1 MSNEL
6 VSILVLNYNNSNLL
20 NRSINSC
27 VNQTYKNLEIL
38 IFDDKSTDGSL
49 KILKKIKKKQK
60 IKFFVNRQSK
70 FKEAALDAKNGYMS
84 LLSHAKGEI
93 IFLLDSD
100 DYFKKDKVRNVINAY
115 KKNKNIDLIQ
125 DLPLIKNKN
134 KFKKHKNKN
143 NILSYW
149 PYFSPESCLSFKRKF
164 IKKFDK
170 ANQNF
175 SNKLEYK
182 NVWLGFRL
190 CTFSYF
196 ITKSFYS
203 LNKNLTIYESQGESK
218 KYKIFGLNWFIRIL
232 SSFNYLKKIS
242 KNKIDL
248 NYNYDFLITKIFIK
262 FMKLFK

>member
-6 VSILVLNYNNSNLL
+6 VSVLVLNYNNSHLL

-38 IFDDKSTDGSL
+38 IFDDKSTDGSV
-49 KILKKIKKKQK
+49 KILKKIKKKHK
-60 IKFFVNRQSK
+60 IKFFINKRSK

-134 KFKKHKNKN
+134 KLRKHKNKN

-149 PYFSPESCLSFKRKF
+149 PYFSPESCLS
-164 IKKFDK
+164 
-170 ANQNF
+170 
-175 SNKLEYK
+175 
-182 NVWLGFRL
+182 
-190 CTFSYF
+190 
-196 ITKSFYS
+196 
-203 LNKNLTIYESQGESK
+203 
-218 KYKIFGLNWFIRIL
+218 
-232 SSFNYLKKIS
+232 
-242 KNKIDL
+242 
-248 NYNYDFLITKIFIK
+248 
-262 FMKLFK
+262 